1 MSQLFSPLT
10 IRDITLNNRIVVS
23 PMCQYS
29 AHDGMADDWHL
40 VNLGSRA
47 VGGAG
52 LIFTEATAV
61 SAEGGIS
68 PSDLGIWKDEHI
80 EGLRR
85 IVKFVRAQGSE
96 IGIQLAHAGRKGST
110 FEPWNGSGSVKK
122 GGWPVV
128 GPSAIA
134 FQENYGIPAAL
145 TVEGIGRIVE
155 DFRAAAHRSML
166 GGFKGGGRPL

>member
-1 MSQLFSPLT
+1 MSKLFSSLQ
-10 IRDITLNNRIVVS
+10 IRDIIFGNRIVVS

-29 AHDGMADDWHL
+29 AHDGMAGEWHL
-40 VNLGSRA
+40 VHLGSRA

-52 LIFTEATAV
+52 LIITEATAV
-61 SAEGGIS
+61 SPEGRIS

-110 FEPWNGSGSVKK
+110 FEPWNGSGLVKK
-122 GGWPVV
+122 GGWPIV

-134 FQENYGIPAAL
+134 FQENYGIPVEL
-145 TVEGIGRIVE
+145 TAEGIRHIVE
-155 DFRAAAHRSML
+155 DFRT
-166 GGFKGGGRPL
+166 